1 MSEFNFSAKEW
12 AKNYFLRLEKVIE
25 NLENSPLV
33 EKVIFTQYKGLSNSE
48 IDAVEEEIALEL
60 SEDSENEDS
69 GFKFNDYIREFYK
82 ISNGLN
88 IIWHSNVISSEIEA
102 KTATNESIDH
112 FIAADY
118 DFDGFEGNLCL
129 LPLNCILS
137 PYKVNVMGDHDYTG
151 YSEDLKENNGGILA
165 FLDYYNTYY
174 DTCMVLSE
182 DSNNPY
188 LAFGEDHSAAYTDE
202 VSCDFVT
209 YLEHQLYTLFA
220 IKAKGRGLRLPSS
233 DRTYALHEILEKIE
247 EPSSTE
253 YAEYV
258 SFLNADTL
266 AIEDLLK
273 FHYEDD
279 ELGYIDVEKIKSK
292 SAEEQK
298 KSTAKSRVLSFS
310 IL

>member
-1 MSEFNFSAKEW
+1 MNTFNFSAKEW
-12 AKNYFLRLEKVIE
+12 AKNYFLRLEKVIK

-33 EKVIFTQYKGLSNSE
+33 DKIIFTQYKGLSDSE
-48 IDAVEEEIALEL
+48 IDAVENEIALEI
-60 SEDSENEDS
+60 SDAEDSN
-69 GFKFNDYIREFYK
+69 FKFTEYIREFYK
-82 ISNGLN
+82 LSNGLN
-88 IIWHSNVISSEIEA
+88 IIWHSTVISSEIEA
-102 KTATNESIDH
+102 KTTTNESIEN

-151 YSEDLKENNGGILA
+151 YGEDLKENNGGILA

-188 LAFGEDHSAAYTDE
+188 FAFGEDHSAAYTDE
-202 VSCDFVT
+202 VNCDFVT

-220 IKAKGRGLRLPSS
+220 IEAKGRGLSLPSS
-233 DRTYALHEILEKIE
+233 DRTYAMHKILEEIK
-247 EPSSTE
+247 EPSE
-253 YAEYV
+253 KQYEEYV
-258 SFLNADTL
+258 NFLNADPL
-266 AIEDLLK
+266 AVEALLK

-292 SAEEQK
+292 SKEEQK
-298 KSTAKSRVLSFS
+298 IIEGFIGIEISELE
-310 IL
+310 